1 MKNLKYLFFLAPI
14 IFSSLGCAAAP
25 TRQEI
30 KADQLNQVLHVR
42 EPAAYTYPTK
52 FGYLKFVREDG
63 TLGDPAET
71 IILNG
76 EILLSTKGKFD
87 AQGGTLSLGAE
98 IMTSSSSELMKRQPG
113 QTGKTE
119 TKRMIILIGQGTC
132 TKQIAI
138 LDFTGEK
145 PFVSEKFGN
154 DPNDRFCLTFK
165 KAKWEKKE
173 SEIILNG
180 PVTYFYNTYGKVTG
194 PFVFE

>member
-1 MKNLKYLFFLAPI
+1 MKNINYIFLLTSI
-14 IFSSLGCAAAP
+14 TFSSLGCAATP
-25 TRQEI
+25 HDQKI

-42 EPAAYTYPTK
+42 GPAAYTYPTK
-52 FGYLKFVREDG
+52 FGDMKFIREDG

-76 EILLSTKGKFD
+76 EVLISTKGKFD
-87 AQGGTLSLGAE
+87 AQGGALSLGSE
-98 IMTSSSSELMKRQPG
+98 IMTSTSSELTKRKPG
-113 QTGKTE
+113 QAGKTE
-119 TKRMIILIGQGTC
+119 TKRMIFLVGQGTC
-132 TKQIAI
+132 TKQFLV

-154 DPNDRFCLTFK
+154 DQNDRFCLSFK

-173 SEIILNG
+173 SEIILDG
-180 PVTYFYNTYGKVTG
+180 PVTYIYSTHDKIAG